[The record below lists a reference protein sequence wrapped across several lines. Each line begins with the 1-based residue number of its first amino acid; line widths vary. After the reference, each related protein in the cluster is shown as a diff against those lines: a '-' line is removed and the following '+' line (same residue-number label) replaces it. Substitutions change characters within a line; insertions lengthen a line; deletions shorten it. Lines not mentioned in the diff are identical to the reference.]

1 MNKRLLKIVS
11 TLAIMIAL
19 GMLLI
24 PHLLPESATGSNLN
38 TPVDPHKP
46 TLIFFMNPQGAP
58 CLLQKKILDG
68 VLAEVSSVVN
78 IHYAKVNDV
87 VDQNLFYQHGIR
99 GLPSLILVDTTGKEM
114 HRFSAGIHEGKT
126 IVDEIQTSLHH

>member
-1 MNKRLLKIVS
+1 
-11 TLAIMIAL
+11 
-19 GMLLI
+19 
-24 PHLLPESATGSNLN
+24 
-38 TPVDPHKP
+38 
-46 TLIFFMNPQGAP
+46 MNPQGAP